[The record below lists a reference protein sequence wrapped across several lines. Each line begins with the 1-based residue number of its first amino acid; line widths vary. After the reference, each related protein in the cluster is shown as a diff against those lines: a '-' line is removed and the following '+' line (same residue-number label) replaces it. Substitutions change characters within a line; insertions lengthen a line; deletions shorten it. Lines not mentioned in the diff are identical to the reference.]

1 MAGGQ
6 RILSAGMPVD
16 AGRVFDFWFN
26 PAHAAHW
33 FAADARFDEQIRQRF
48 GAAVVAAAQGQL
60 DEWTGTAA
68 SWLALLILLDQFPR
82 NLHRGDVRS
91 WAADVK
97 AQRIALSGLA
107 DGFDQSLPPLQRVF
121 AYLPLEHAEDMA
133 LQQRSV
139 SLFEALH
146 AEAPL
151 EQRERYAMFLDYAR
165 RHREVIARFGRFPH
179 RNAVLNRTDTPDEVS
194 YLAQPGA
201 GF

>member
-1 MAGGQ
+1 MPPGS
-6 RILSAGMPVD
+6 RDILQ
-16 AGRVFDFWFN
+16 FWFD

-33 FAADARFDEQIRQRF
+33 FAADAGFDAQIRARF
-48 GAAVVAAAQGQL
+48 SGATKEAGQGHL
-60 DEWTGTAA
+60 DGWAESPD

-82 NLHRGDVRS
+82 NLYRGDARA

-97 AQRIALSGLA
+97 AQRLALSGL
-107 DGFDQSLPPLQRVF
+107 DERFDQSLPPLKRVF
-121 AYLPLEHAEDMA
+121 AYLPLEHAEDIG

-139 SLFEALH
+139 ALFEALH
-146 AEAPL
+146 VAAAPAERA
-151 EQRERYAMFLDYAR
+151 RYADFLDYAR

-179 RNAVLNRTDTPDEVS
+179 RNAVLGRASTPEEIS